1 MRPRVTPALRRILR
15 DERTLQLGVHP
26 ARAVLLTGLTG
37 SVRQWISGLD
47 GSRDLRQVLR
57 AASAAGLAESRATAL
72 LDGLTARGAV
82 HDLAVTPA
90 TLPGLSLAE
99 RDRLEPDID
108 ALDLASTGPAGG
120 LAALRQR
127 MHAKVRVYGAA
138 RVGAQIVTL
147 LASCGVG
154 EIRVIDPVPVRPRDL
169 TPGGLTWQEIGLTRE
184 EAAATVA
191 RRLTSGD
198 PPPFIPPTSTAPTS
212 VGSPSTGPTSSGP
225 TGSRRARSASTS
237 SAGTPSTPA
246 GVPSAPSDLAAPAH
260 PSRPPQRGGPS
271 ASGVARAGVETGPSA
286 SPRRPGGARRAG
298 PTVVPPAPPGTPSV
312 KVIAGAPYL
321 GDGTHRPD
329 LVILAP
335 AGPLD
340 RVLVNELMEL
350 GIPHLLAS
358 AFEGHGSVGPLV
370 LPGRTA
376 CLHCIDLTR
385 RDGDPAWPV
394 VTALLGGYPP
404 GEIACDTTLATL
416 VAATAAG
423 HTLAYLDGHEPAVT
437 NGTSDVMPD
446 WRWRRSAWHPHPE
459 CRCMRNNR

>member
-26 ARAVLLTGLTG
+26 ARAVLLTGLTDP
-37 SVRQWISGLD
+37 VRQWIGGLD
-47 GSRDLRQVLR
+47 GSRDLKQVLR
-57 AASAAGLAESRATAL
+57 AAEAAGLEESRATAL

-82 HDLAVTPA
+82 HDVTA
-90 TLPGLSLAE
+90 TAPILPGLSLAE

-108 ALDLASTGPAGG
+108 ALDLAATGPTGG

-127 MHAKVRVYGAA
+127 MRAKVRVYGAA

-154 EIRVIDPVPVRPRDL
+154 EIRVIDPAPVRPRDL
-169 TPGGLTWQEIGLTRE
+169 TPGGLTWQEIGLTRQE
-184 EAAATVA
+184 GAATAA
-191 RRLTSGD
+191 RRLTSGIPAPHPD
-198 PPPFIPPTSTAPTS
+198 PPAARTPPA
-212 VGSPSTGPTSSGP
+212 VEQAEQ
-225 TGSRRARSASTS
+225 RR
-237 SAGTPSTPA
+237 
-246 GVPSAPSDLAAPAH
+246 
-260 PSRPPQRGGPS
+260 
-271 ASGVARAGVETGPSA
+271 
-286 SPRRPGGARRAG
+286 SPRRREGGRRAG
-298 PTVVPPAPPGTPSV
+298 PVASPPPPPGTPSV
-312 KVIAGAPYL
+312 RVIAGAPYL
-321 GDGTHRPD
+321 SDGTHRPD

-358 AFEGHGSVGPLV
+358 AFEGHGSVGPFV
-370 LPGRTA
+370 VPGRTA
-376 CLHCIDLTR
+376 CLHCLDLTR

-416 VAATAAG
+416 VAATAVGQA
-423 HTLAYLDGHEPAVT
+423 LACLDGHEPAVT
-437 NGTSDVMPD
+437 NSTFDVTPD
-446 WRWRRSAWHPHPE
+446 WGWGRSPWHPHPE
-459 CRCMRNNR
+459 CRCMRNNP

>member
-15 DERTLQLGVHP
+15 DEHTLQLGVHP
-26 ARAVLLTGLTG
+26 ARAVLLTGLTDP
-37 SVRQWISGLD
+37 VRQWIGGLD

-57 AASAAGLAESRATAL
+57 AAAAAGLEEARATAL

-82 HDLAVTPA
+82 HDVTAAPRI
-90 TLPGLSLAE
+90 LPGLSLAE
-99 RDRLEPDID
+99 HDRLEPDID
-108 ALDLASTGPAGG
+108 ALDLAATGPTGG

-127 MHAKVRVYGAA
+127 MRAKVRVYGAA

-154 EIRVIDPVPVRPRDL
+154 EIRVVDPAPVRPRDL
-169 TPGGLTWQEIGLTRE
+169 TPGGLTWQEIGLTRQE
-184 EAAATVA
+184 GAATAA

-198 PPPFIPPTSTAPTS
+198 PPPGPAPKPAPAPRPTARTPPARAAQPAGAAPARIAPDEKHAGNRERAEHAKHGEHAEQGEQWQQEEQTKQAVRSTAPRRRE
-212 VGSPSTGPTSSGP
+212 GGRGTGP
-225 TGSRRARSASTS
+225 
-237 SAGTPSTPA
+237 
-246 GVPSAPSDLAAPAH
+246 
-260 PSRPPQRGGPS
+260 
-271 ASGVARAGVETGPSA
+271 
-286 SPRRPGGARRAG
+286 
-298 PTVVPPAPPGTPSV
+298 VVSPPAPPGTPSV
-312 KVIAGAPYL
+312 RVIAGAPHL

-329 LVILAP
+329 LVVLAP

-376 CLHCIDLTR
+376 CLHCLDLTR

-416 VAATAAG
+416 VAATAVG
-423 HTLAYLDGHEPAVT
+423 HALACLDGHEPAVT
-437 NGTSDVMPD
+437 NSTFDVTPD
-446 WRWRRSAWHPHPE
+446 WGWERSPWHPHPE
-459 CRCMRNNR
+459 CRCMRNNP